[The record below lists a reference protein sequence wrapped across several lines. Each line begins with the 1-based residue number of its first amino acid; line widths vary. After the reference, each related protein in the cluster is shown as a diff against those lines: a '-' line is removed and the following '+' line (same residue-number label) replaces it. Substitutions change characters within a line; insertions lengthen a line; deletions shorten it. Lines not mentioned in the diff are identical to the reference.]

1 MYAMFGTLD
10 MLKLSGWLN
19 ARVFCRVQRGA
30 WEAGDMQSAGGRR
43 PVGGSQ
49 GSMWG
54 PSSWRIG
61 QVRSRTANIWYMLV
75 TLEVSKVSGWLN
87 AVAPYRVQ
95 REAC

>member
-1 MYAMFGTLD
+1 MA
-10 MLKLSGWLN
+10 
-19 ARVFCRVQRGA
+19 
-30 WEAGDMQSAGGRR
+30 
-43 PVGGSQ
+43 Q

-61 QVRSRTANIWYMLV
+61 QVRSRTANMYRMLV

-87 AVAPYRVQ
+87 ADAPCRVQ